1 MIRQAINCDICGAE
15 KQASTYWFVAYEQ
28 GGELKLRGWE
38 SPQNS
43 RKNAKHLC
51 GQKCAQRL
59 IANFLATLTEN
70 GHGLEQGKEA
80 PLDAIEQAAMNDSR
94 MEVSQRSERHE
105 HSEKPEATDRH
116 DRTDRSLIGRAA
128 IDSGSI
134 GADSW
139 AGPVRPKEE
148 SWEAQNK
155 LRTERESFLNA
166 TRSKLPSRLQ
176 RMA

>member
-43 RKNAKHLC
+43 RKNSKHLC

-59 IANFLATLTEN
+59 MANFLATLTEN
-70 GHGLEQGKEA
+70 GHGIEQGKEA
-80 PLDAIEQAAMNDSR
+80 ALDVEQAAINESR
-94 MEVSQRSERHE
+94 MEVSERSERQE
-105 HSEKPEATDRH
+105 LSEKTDRH
-116 DRTDRSLIGRAA
+116 DRSDRSLIGRAVV
-128 IDSGSI
+128 DSDSLA
-134 GADSW
+134 ADSW
-139 AGPVRPKEE
+139 AGPVRPKED
-148 SWEAQNK
+148 SWETQHK

-166 TRSKLPSRLQ
+166 TRSKLPTRLQ

>member
-59 IANFLATLTEN
+59 VANYLAALTEN
-70 GHGLEQGKEA
+70 GHAIEQGKEA
-80 PLDAIEQAAMNDSR
+80 ALDVEQEPINENR
-94 MEVSQRSERHE
+94 MEASERFERHE
-105 HSEKPEATDRH
+105 HSEKPDRH
-116 DRTDRSLIGRAA
+116 DRSDRSLIGRAA
-128 IDSGSI
+128 DSDAI